1 MSRVLSFDFQA
12 RRKFKNK
19 AVLMLSSIVALAGLM
34 LPIWILF
41 TAIDR
46 GMSTFNTAIFTQMT
60 PPPDSSGGLL
70 NAIVGSLLMVGLA
83 TLAASPIGI
92 MTGVYLA
99 EYGRNGKIAE
109 TVRFVNDILLSAPS
123 IVVGLF
129 VYTIIVVPT
138 HHFSGYAGVVSL
150 IIIAVP
156 IIVRA
161 TENILSLIPDS
172 LREGSYALGSSKR
185 QSILRI
191 CLPAA
196 RNGILTG
203 ILLSFARIS
212 GETAPLLFTA
222 LNNQFYSTDLN
233 QPMANLPVVIF
244 QYAMS
249 PYGNWQ
255 SLAWTGASL
264 ITVYVVVINLISRF
278 VLTQRAVR
286 I

>member
-1 MSRVLSFDFQA
+1 MRFDFQA
-12 RRKFKNK
+12 RRNIKNN
-19 AVLMLSSIVALAGLM
+19 AMLSLSSGVAALGLM
-34 LPIWILF
+34 LPIWILY
-41 TAIDR
+41 TAVER
-46 GMSTFNTAIFTQMT
+46 GIKTFNLDIFTKMT
-60 PPPDSSGGLL
+60 PPPDAAGGLL
-70 NAIVGSLLMVGLA
+70 NAIVGSFLMVGLA
-83 TLAASPIGI
+83 TLAAAPIGV
-92 MTGVYLA
+92 MTGVYLS
-99 EYGRNGKIAE
+99 EYGQKSKVAA

-129 VYTIIVVPT
+129 VYTIIVIPT
-138 HHFSGYAGVVSL
+138 RHFSGYAGIIALV
-150 IIIAVP
+150 IIAVP

-161 TENILSLIPDS
+161 TENILRLIPDA

-185 QSILRI
+185 QTILRV

-203 ILLSFARIS
+203 VLLSFARIS

-222 LNNQFYSTDLN
+222 LNNQFYSTNLN

-244 QYAMS
+244 QFAMS
-249 PYGNWQ
+249 PYESWQ

-264 ITVYVVVINLISRF
+264 ITVYVVVINLISRIM
-278 VLTQRAVR
+278 LTQRGVR